1 MCTAAIIV
9 PVYKEKLTDQELVSY
24 KQLLHILG
32 AFEIIIAAPED
43 LDLPEEMRKGKVRTE
58 YFSREFFKSVD
69 AYSRLMLSPLF
80 YKRFIKYSYILIYQL
95 DAFVFKNELLYF
107 CGLGYDYIG
116 APWISGFCEYG
127 ILKRKVLYVGNG
139 GFSLRRV
146 EACIEALESKGHLLE
161 QYCERNE
168 DIFFS
173 ACAGGKFAVA
183 PLETALAFSFE
194 REVRTCF
201 AANHKQLP
209 FGCHAWERYDFQFW
223 KSYMEDFGYELDEMA
238 WTGGGEDRNNEDEYR
253 WLRKNAALME
263 KDALYYGISEKID
276 SLFGGG
282 KGKCLYLWGAG
293 YMGSYGKDLLW
304 DSGVSL
310 TGFIDMN
317 PDKQGQAI
325 GGLKVY
331 APECIKKGGRIIVTV
346 ERKHHGKIRESLEEL
361 NLAYLRDYIFFED
374 ILPEV

>member
-1 MCTAAIIV
+1 
-9 PVYKEKLTDQELVSY
+9 
-24 KQLLHILG
+24 
-32 AFEIIIAAPED
+32 
-43 LDLPEEMRKGKVRTE
+43 
-58 YFSREFFKSVD
+58 
-69 AYSRLMLSPLF
+69 
-80 YKRFIKYSYILIYQL
+80 
-95 DAFVFKNELLYF
+95 
-107 CGLGYDYIG
+107 
-116 APWISGFCEYG
+116 
-127 ILKRKVLYVGNG
+127 
-139 GFSLRRV
+139 
-146 EACIEALESKGHLLE
+146 
-161 QYCERNE
+161 
-168 DIFFS
+168 
-173 ACAGGKFAVA
+173 
-183 PLETALAFSFE
+183 
-194 REVRTCF
+194 
-201 AANHKQLP
+201 
-209 FGCHAWERYDFQFW
+209 
-223 KSYMEDFGYELDEMA
+223 MEDFGYELDEMA